1 MVKFTPY
8 AKLMRLDRPIGILLF
23 LWPPLWALWIAAG
36 GHPPVFL
43 IVVFITGVVLMRS
56 AGCIINDLADQKFDG
71 KVKRTSN
78 RPLVSGLVNTQQA
91 LILLFILLFLAAN
104 LLWFL
109 NTTTLWLVL
118 PLLGLVC
125 CYPFMKRITHLPQLV
140 LGVACN
146 WGVLMAFTEITHSI
160 TPLAWGLFAIGCL
173 WSIAYDTIY
182 AMVDRDD
189 DQLIG
194 VKSTAILFG
203 NGDIYWVG
211 ILHLGILIYFIGL
224 GVFLNASAL
233 YFLATLAAAV
243 IFIYEQKLI
252 SSRSRENC
260 FRAFRLSYLA
270 GLAFFLGIVVR

>member
-1 MVKFTPY
+1 MVKLSHY

-36 GHPPVFL
+36 GQPPVFL
-43 IVVFITGVVLMRS
+43 IVIFIAGVVLMRS

-78 RPLVSGLVNTQQA
+78 RPLVSDVVNSKQA
-91 LILLFILLFLAAN
+91 LILLIILLVLAAN

-118 PLLGLVC
+118 PLLVFVS

-146 WGVLMAFTEITHSI
+146 WGVLMAFTEITNSI
-160 TPLAWGLFAIGCL
+160 PPLAWGLFAIGCL

-203 NGDIYWVG
+203 NWDVYWIG
-211 ILHLGILIYFIGL
+211 ILHLVILVYFIGL
-224 GVFLNASAL
+224 GIYLNASPL
-233 YFLATLAAAV
+233 YYLGTLVAGI
-243 IFIYEQKLI
+243 IFGYEQRLI
-252 SSRSRENC
+252 ADRSRENC

-270 GLAFFLGIVVR
+270 GLAFFLGILVC